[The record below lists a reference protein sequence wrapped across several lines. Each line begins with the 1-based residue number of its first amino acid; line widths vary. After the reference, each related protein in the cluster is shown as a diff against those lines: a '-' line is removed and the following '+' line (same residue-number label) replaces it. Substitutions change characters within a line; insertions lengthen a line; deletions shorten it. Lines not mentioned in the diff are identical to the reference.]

1 MLDPLCVLM
10 QMFRSSK
17 NPLGVWATLLFASFI
32 YILPIVL
39 IGVLIAIVQDIY
51 DRVRSKEKAE
61 LRRLRLRIVAKFQS
75 TLRVGAFISCAID
88 SVPYGR

>member
-1 MLDPLCVLM
+1 MPI
-10 QMFRSSK
+10 QMFPISSGF
-17 NPLGVWATLLFASFI
+17 LAIWSTLLLASFI

-39 IGVLIAIVQDIY
+39 ISVLIATVQDIY

-75 TLRVGAFISCAID
+75 VNASDRAEQ
-88 SVPYGR
+88 